1 MGAVIILTPI
11 LIGAWPAISAAVAG
25 AAASLGFAVAAG
37 KQSQRESSPQ
47 QATNKIETEL
57 PHSEIFQDSAG
68 QAETISIV
76 KDGVTIEF
84 KRDLRGTCSMC
95 VTGSKSKQELQK
107 IGQEVS
113 GRVVQQFAYHKL
125 VTELKKRN
133 YAIVDEKVQ
142 QDESIRVR
150 VRFGG

>member
-1 MGAVIILTPI
+1 
-11 LIGAWPAISAAVAG
+11 
-25 AAASLGFAVAAG
+25 
-37 KQSQRESSPQ
+37 
-47 QATNKIETEL
+47 
-57 PHSEIFQDSAG
+57 
-68 QAETISIV
+68 
-76 KDGVTIEF
+76 VTIEF